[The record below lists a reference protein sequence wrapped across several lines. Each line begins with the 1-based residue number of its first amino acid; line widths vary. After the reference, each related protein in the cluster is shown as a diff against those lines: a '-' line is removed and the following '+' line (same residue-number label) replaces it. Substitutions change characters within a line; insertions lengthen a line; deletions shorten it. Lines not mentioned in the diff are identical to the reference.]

1 VIWPL
6 ATIAAVCG
14 FGLAFV
20 ALLSARALAKAE
32 RRYRKIR
39 AERDELRARLDGR
52 IVPFPRVRSNDAKR
66 FSR

>member
-1 VIWPL
+1 MIWLL
-6 ATIAAVCG
+6 ATIAAVCSV
-14 FGLAFV
+14 GLAFV
-20 ALLSARALAKAE
+20 ALVSARALVKAE

-52 IVPFPRVRSNDAKR
+52 IVPFPRDRSNDAKR

>member
-1 VIWPL
+1 MIWLL

-14 FGLAFV
+14 FGLALV

-52 IVPFPRVRSNDAKR
+52 IVPFPRHR
-66 FSR
+66 

>member
-1 VIWPL
+1 MIWLL

-14 FGLAFV
+14 FGLAVV

-52 IVPFPRVRSNDAKR
+52 IVPFPRDGSDDAKR

>member
-1 VIWPL
+1 MIWPL

-52 IVPFPRVRSNDAKR
+52 IVPFPRDGSNDAKR